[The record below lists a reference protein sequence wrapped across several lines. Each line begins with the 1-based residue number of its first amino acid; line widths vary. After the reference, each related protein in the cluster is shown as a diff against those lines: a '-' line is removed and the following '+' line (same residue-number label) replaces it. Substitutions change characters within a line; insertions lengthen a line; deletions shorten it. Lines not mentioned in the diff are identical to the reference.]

1 MTLYLKKEPFDC
13 IINKTKTIEVRK
25 FNSKYNFKIND
36 NIIFKNKNDII
47 KVKVIHLD
55 IYENFSFMIDKLDYT
70 KVRDNIS
77 KIEYIDILKNCYKNF
92 DGKWI
97 VIEFN

>member
-25 FNSKYNFKIND
+25 FNSRYDFKIND

-47 KVKVIHLD
+47 KVKVLHFD
-55 IYENFSFMIDKLDYT
+55 IFENFNFRIDDLDYT
-70 KVRDNIS
+70 KVRNN
-77 KIEYIDILKNCYKNF
+77 ILKKMLQKF
-92 DGKWI
+92 
-97 VIEFN
+97 